1 MAADRRQSPG
11 ASGVLDG
18 ERVNGPRATSLQH
31 VQVAGVRAQ
40 RDVVHTSADE
50 CGRAVPEETDRAVRR
65 DAEAR
70 NRSRPVAR
78 VAETAI
84 GGYDG
89 PAGCPV
95 LGEDGSTDAPDVA
108 TPAHFVRL
116 RRSILC
122 HLRPA
127 QQI

>member
-18 ERVNGPRATSLQH
+18 ERVNGPRAASLQD
-31 VQVAGVRAQ
+31 VQVTAVRAQ
-40 RDVVHTSADE
+40 RDVVHASADE

-89 PAGCPV
+89 PPGCPV
-95 LGEDGSTDAPDVA
+95 MAKHASTDDPDVP
-108 TPAHFVRL
+108 TPAH
-116 RRSILC
+116 SA
-122 HLRPA
+122 RPPPPRPC
-127 QQI
+127 